1 MAQAGDAE
9 NLRNLRRLHTRRAIA
24 ERLDSEH
31 RHSYLR
37 DFIYGAID
45 GAVTT
50 FAVVAGVTGAGLSSG
65 VIIVLG
71 AANLLA
77 DGFSMAASNYL
88 GTRAERQRVDKLR
101 GFEEQ
106 QIDVYPRGER
116 EEIRQIMERKGFRGR
131 DLKRAVNVVTADRRL
146 WVDTML
152 QEEWGLSQYV
162 PSPFRAALTTFLAF
176 LGVGLLPLA
185 PYLLAWTGGADGAR
199 SFYTSMLLTGLAFFV
214 TGALKSR
221 HVVQHWLLAGLETLV
236 VGGLAAIL
244 SYWVGY
250 ALRAVA
256 AFS

>member
-1 MAQAGDAE
+1 VAHAGDAE
-9 NLRNLRRLHTRRAIA
+9 TLRQLRRLHTRRAIA

-77 DGFSMAASNYL
+77 DGFSMAAGNYL

-101 GFEEQ
+101 RFEEH
-106 QIDVYPRGER
+106 QIDLYPRGER
-116 EEIRQIMERKGFRGR
+116 EEIRQIMERKGFKGR
-131 DLKRAVNVVTADRRL
+131 DLKRAVNVVTADRKL

-152 QEEWGLSQYV
+152 QDEWGLSQYV

-176 LGVGLLPLA
+176 VGVGLLPLA
-185 PYLLAWTGGADGAR
+185 PYLQEWARGGNGAQT
-199 SFYTSMLLTGLAFFV
+199 FYTSTALTALAFFV

-221 HVVQHWLLAGLETLV
+221 HVAQHWLLAGVETLA
-236 VGGLAAIL
+236 VGSLAAAL
-244 SYWVGY
+244 SYGVGY

-256 AFS
+256 ALS